1 MRLIVNI
8 PAFNEE
14 KTIGEVI
21 KKIPRHINGFSEVK
35 VQVVDDGSSDK
46 TVEVS
51 RASGADIV
59 VSHVRN
65 QGVGAAFR
73 TAVESALEHKADVF
87 VNIDADGQ
95 FPAAD
100 IPKFTELII
109 SGKADMVVASRFGIK
124 SAKNMPWI
132 KNFLNRFAANIIGKF
147 LRYKIDDLTC
157 GFRALNRET
166 MLRLNLTYRF
176 TYTQE
181 TIIDAISKNLIV
193 KWIPVEVTYF
203 DDRKSKVVKSIGKF
217 VFQSFMIIL
226 RTVRDA
232 RPLIFFGVPGA
243 ILAVIALSIDI
254 TFLIYY
260 FSHFK
265 VSPFRTWLALSG
277 ILLLVG
283 IQLFVFALIADMI
296 KSSRKLTE
304 DQMYFAKKEKYKN
317 SRIKSE

>member
-8 PAFNEE
+8 PALNEE

-21 KKIPRHINGFSEVK
+21 KKIPRHIEGFSEVK
-35 VQVVDDGSSDK
+35 VQVVNDGSSDR
-46 TVEVS
+46 TVAVS
-51 RASGADIV
+51 KEAGADIV
-59 VSHVRN
+59 VSHIRN

-95 FPAAD
+95 FPAGD
-100 IPKFTELII
+100 IPKFTELIL

-124 SAKNMPWI
+124 SAKNMPWV
-132 KNFLNRFAANIIGKF
+132 KNFLNRLAANIIGRF

-166 MLRLNLTYRF
+166 MLRLNLAYRF

-203 DDRKSKVVKSIGKF
+203 DDRKSKVVKSVGKF

-232 RPLIFFGVPGA
+232 RPLVFFGIPGA
-243 ILAVIALSIDI
+243 ILVTVAFAVGVA
-254 TFLIYY
+254 FLEYY
-260 FSHFK
+260 FIHFK
-265 VSPFRTWLALSG
+265 VSPFRTWLAFAG
-277 ILLLVG
+277 VLLLIG
-283 IQLFVFALIADMI
+283 IQLFIFALIADMI
-296 KSSRKLTE
+296 KTNRKLTE
-304 DQMYFAKKEKYKN
+304 DQMYFTKKEKYK
-317 SRIKSE
+317 K